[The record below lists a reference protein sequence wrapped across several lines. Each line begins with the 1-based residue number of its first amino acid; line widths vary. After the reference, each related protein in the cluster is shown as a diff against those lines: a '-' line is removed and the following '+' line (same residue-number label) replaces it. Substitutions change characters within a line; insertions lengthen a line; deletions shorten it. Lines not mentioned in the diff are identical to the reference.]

1 MAAHSSI
8 LAWEIPWTEE
18 PDWHSSWGHKGVR
31 HDLVTKQ
38 QQQQVLWQAFCN
50 THMHQITF
58 HLISQSSKKL
68 KNKQNLCISY
78 TTANLV
84 IFSFPSV
91 KRSLRFLRLHI
102 FQGIQNLPKM
112 QEMWVQ
118 SLCQEDTPEKGI
130 ATHSSILAWRI
141 PWIEEPGRLQSTGSQ
156 RVGHN

>member
-91 KRSLRFLRLHI
+91 LKYDHPQRLHAASFLCI
-102 FQGIQNLPKM
+102 PFHCHTYKPGKFHIKTINSLDFQSKI
-112 QEMWVQ
+112 
-118 SLCQEDTPEKGI
+118 
-130 ATHSSILAWRI
+130 ILK
-141 PWIEEPGRLQSTGSQ
+141 
-156 RVGHN
+156 